1 MGWAFQLKTEIL
13 ASFIGGFVVGFE
25 IIWDAKLI
33 SLFLGIAEVN
43 IFLDGI
49 PEDLKEML
57 EDE

>member
-1 MGWAFQLKTEIL
+1 LKTEIL

-49 PEDLKEML
+49 PDDLREML